1 MIHVIVKTGSII
13 DEVTYPSVEDFIE
26 DWLTWE
32 ILEDGLNTYYDPVD
46 LPYIGKVE
54 MGKLIMHY
62 AKDIG
67 MLDEIRDDFVMYY
80 TEQIEDDLQ
89 VDGRCDFNGMIITDD
104 EFIE

>member
-1 MIHVIVKTGSII
+1 
-13 DEVTYPSVEDFIE
+13 
-26 DWLTWE
+26 
-32 ILEDGLNTYYDPVD
+32 
-46 LPYIGKVE
+46 